1 MTMCLVW
8 WAKAKFLIII
18 VRKKSRN
25 FFGPVYSTI
34 KLSAMTIN
42 HTSYQQH
49 QKMRPIPKKKTQ
61 KPNLLQINP
70 RPMLNVQLL
79 EPQDLV
85 GQLVQRL
92 RQKNKLEQLGLELNR
107 VSPGI

>member
-1 MTMCLVW
+1 
-8 WAKAKFLIII
+8 
-18 VRKKSRN
+18 
-25 FFGPVYSTI
+25 
-34 KLSAMTIN
+34 MTIN

-70 RPMLNVQLL
+70 RPMLNEQLL

-107 VSPGI
+107 VSTGI